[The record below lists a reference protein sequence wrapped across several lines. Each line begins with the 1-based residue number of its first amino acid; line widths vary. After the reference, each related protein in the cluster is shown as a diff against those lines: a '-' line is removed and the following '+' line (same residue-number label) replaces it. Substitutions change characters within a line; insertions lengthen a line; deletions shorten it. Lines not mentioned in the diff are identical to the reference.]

1 MNRLWFLLLTFLF
14 VSCNTTLK
22 KQAFLNQ
29 EKIKVK
35 WKEIAS
41 SQIIVEGTLTIP
53 LSKIEK
59 IERTKEYD
67 YVTLTLKD
75 VLYLKG
81 FESNQNSLEI
91 KLYLKD
97 NSEILKR
104 LNGKRV
110 VAYLK
115 IVDDG
120 KKQDSLFLVNGSHS
134 IVNMLN
140 IDNIKR
146 EINEQKNCLKKDL
159 MKIYSNAE
167 RYNKVQ
173 LLIEQMLHKET
184 AIQAYTT
191 LEKLESEA
199 TPYIILQ
206 MDDHRD
212 LAIKEISLTNRNK
225 NAFEGIAHYS
235 PEKVIDVLS
244 IILSRRESEYFTP
257 ELANGGSSIQR
268 KNEIETWLAWLC
280 KKYKN

>member
-14 VSCNTTLK
+14 VSCNTSLK

-41 SQIIVEGTLTIP
+41 SQMIVEGTLTIP
-53 LSKIEK
+53 LNK
-59 IERTKEYD
+59 IERIEKTKEYN

>member
-1 MNRLWFLLLTFLF
+1 MNKIWFLLLIFLF
-14 VSCNTTLK
+14 ISCNNVPK
-22 KQAFLNQ
+22 KQEFLSQ
-29 EKIKVK
+29 KKVK
-35 WKEIAS
+35 VNWKEVAS
-41 SQIIVEGTLTIP
+41 SQMIVEGTLTIP

-81 FESNQNSLEI
+81 FGSNQNSLEVE
-91 KLYLKD
+91 LYLKK
-97 NSEILKR
+97 NSKILKR

-110 VAYLK
+110 VAYLQ

-120 KKQDSLFLVNGSHS
+120 KKQDSLFLVNGSNS
-134 IVNMLN
+134 IVNILN

-146 EINEQKNCLKKDL
+146 EIIEQKSCLKKDL
-159 MKIYSNAE
+159 MKIYSNVDKHNE
-167 RYNKVQ
+167 VQ

-184 AIQAYTT
+184 ATQAYTT

-206 MDDHRD
+206 MDDNRD
-212 LAIKEISLTNRNK
+212 LAIKEISLVNRNK
-225 NAFEGIAHYS
+225 NSFEGIAHYS

-244 IILSRRESEYFTP
+244 VILSRREGEYFTP
-257 ELANGGSSIQR
+257 ELANGGSTVQR
-268 KNEIETWLAWLC
+268 KNETEAWLVWLC
-280 KKYKN
+280 KH